1 MAMHKL
7 LFDDFDDDNYSLL
20 AIHCTLHDYRLAYLL
35 NQFLNINLRR
45 YASDLD
51 FKYAAATYSIYEWE
65 DQKKQAIWNLVTNI
79 CKREEDSL
87 VSSGS
92 LFGSSAKVTKSYNL
106 IPEYKTVNY
115 FLKIENDDNSI
126 NIKNIIN
133 KVQKIPQVVTVYD
146 IDVMSLKSKDNL
158 IFN

>member
-1 MAMHKL
+1 MALHKL

-20 AIHCTLHDYRLAYLL
+20 AIHCALQDYRLAYLL
-35 NQFLNINLRR
+35 NQFLSINLKR

-51 FKYAAATYSIYEWE
+51 FKYASATYSIYEWE

-92 LFGSSAKVTKSYNL
+92 LFDASAKVIKSYNL
-106 IPEYKTVNY
+106 IPEYKNVNY
-115 FLKIENDDNSI
+115 FLKIENEDNSI

-133 KVQKIPQVVTVYD
+133 KIQKIPQVVTVYE
-146 IDVMSLKSKDNL
+146 IDVMKLKSKDNL